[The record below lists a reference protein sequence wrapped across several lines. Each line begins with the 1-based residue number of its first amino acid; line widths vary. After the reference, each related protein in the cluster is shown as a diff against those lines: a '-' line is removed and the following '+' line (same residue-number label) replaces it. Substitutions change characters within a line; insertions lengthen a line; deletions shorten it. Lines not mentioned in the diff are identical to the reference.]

1 MPDGQQRG
9 LLGHIHEFTAIIGFS
24 ALGGG
29 GNGSGSGDC
38 DSDLSSDGDYD
49 GEGVSP
55 SNRPKKEVI
64 AKKFE
69 DMENFGLG
77 NDTSGINLPPIPK
90 LKPEPG
96 HYLVTGLHA
105 TEEKANQQIKELYMK
120 NVIAFKFYDPRVK
133 SYYVFVRK
141 YTNEKDANKGEFY
154 FEGQVPRVWIREIR
168 E

>member
-1 MPDGQQRG
+1 M
-9 LLGHIHEFTAIIGFS
+9 T
-24 ALGGG
+24 
-29 GNGSGSGDC
+29 
-38 DSDLSSDGDYD
+38 
-49 GEGVSP
+49 EGVSP
-55 SNRPKKEVI
+55 SERPRKEVT
-64 AKKFE
+64 AKSFE

-77 NDTSGINLPPIPK
+77 NDTSGISLPPIPK

-105 TEEKANQQIKELYMK
+105 SEEKANTQIKELYMK
-120 NVIAFKFYDPRVK
+120 NVVAFKFYDPRVK

>member
-1 MPDGQQRG
+1 MKILNPLNVIKKRKLSIMPK
-9 LLGHIHEFTAIIGFS
+9 HFS
-24 ALGGG
+24 KVKIQ
-29 GNGSGSGDC
+29 DF
-38 DSDLSSDGDYD
+38 DLSQGKLENWITSKLNGRYSIVKIPA
-49 GEGVSP
+49 VS
-55 SNRPKKEVI
+55 
-64 AKKFE
+64 
-69 DMENFGLG
+69 
-77 NDTSGINLPPIPK
+77 DTSGINLPPIPK

-105 TEEKANQQIKELYMK
+105 TEDKANQQIKEMYLK

-133 SYYVFVRK
+133 SYYIFVRK